1 MARPRE
7 NLESMNN
14 PMSTVAVSYNYPLV
28 ALSVLLAILASYV
41 SLELAHLAGKPHQ
54 IELKDR
60 WLSISSLA
68 LALGIWTMH
77 FIGMFAFKLPIP
89 VIYDGFMTIL
99 SLLIALAGSFFGFAT
114 LLIPCPIRRTAALGG
129 CIMGAGIAGMHY
141 LGMHAMRVAADMH
154 YNPFL
159 VALSVLIAVFVSGL
173 ALWIV
178 GSIKAGN
185 IAKTTRNKILVAG
198 MMGLAIASM
207 HYLGMAS
214 VTLQLNG
221 STVDTHGFVIEGELM
236 ATTLSFAAILLILFP
251 LYSVNYEHRFSDR
264 LAIELKQLRINEA
277 RLRKLIENAPDAFF
291 VHDENGQLL
300 DVNKVACLQLGYT
313 REELLSSSIFRIAD
327 KQELVKAICPSL
339 LNTGGSQIQGTY
351 IRKDGS
357 TFPVEVNITAIMDN
371 GKKYIFAL
379 ARDVTETEKLKSHL
393 SKLAMT
399 DELTELYNRRAFI
412 SCLDKSLS
420 RARRNAENLSVLMI
434 DIDYF
439 KQINDLYGHYV
450 GDIALKHFSHTIKKS
465 IRHEDIVGRLGGEEF
480 AILLPNTSKYEASAL
495 AEKLR
500 KTLEDSVF
508 DHEEKEIG
516 FTVSIGIACFDPPD
530 ISPMLLLK
538 NADHALYLAKEN
550 GRNCVVNYCA
560 AT

>member
-1 MARPRE
+1 
-7 NLESMNN
+7 MNN

-41 SLELAHLAGKPHQ
+41 SLELANLAGKPQQ

-89 VIYDGFMTIL
+89 VIYDGVMTIL
-99 SLLIALAGSFFGFAT
+99 SLLTALAGSFFGFAT
-114 LLIPCPIRRTAALGG
+114 LLVPSPIRRAAALGG

-159 VALSVLIAVFVSGL
+159 VALSVLVAVFVSGL

-198 MMGLAIASM
+198 MMGFAIASM

-221 STVDTHGFVIEGELM
+221 NAVNTQGFVIEGELM

-264 LAIELKQLRINEA
+264 LAIELELLRINEA

-291 VHDENGQLL
+291 VHDEDGQLL

-327 KQELVKAICPSL
+327 KQELVEAICPSL
-339 LNTGGSQIQGTY
+339 LNAGGSQIQGTY

-357 TFPVEVNITAIMDN
+357 KFPVEVNITAIMDN

-450 GDIALKHFSHTIKKS
+450 GDIALQHFSHKVKTS
-465 IRHEDIVGRLGGEEF
+465 IRNEDIVGRLGGEEF
-480 AILLPNTSKYEASAL
+480 AVLLPNTNKNEASAL

-500 KTLEDSVF
+500 KTLAGSVF
-508 DHEEKEIG
+508 EHEEKEIG
-516 FTVSIGIACFDPPD
+516 FTVSIGVATFEPPD
-530 ISPMLLLK
+530 MSPMLLLK

-550 GRNCVVNYCA
+550 GRNCVVKYSTA
-560 AT
+560 I